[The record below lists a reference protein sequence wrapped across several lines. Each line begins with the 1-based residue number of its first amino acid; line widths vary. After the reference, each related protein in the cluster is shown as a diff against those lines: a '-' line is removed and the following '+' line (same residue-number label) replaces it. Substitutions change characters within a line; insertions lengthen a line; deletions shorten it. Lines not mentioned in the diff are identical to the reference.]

1 MSATAKHLEGMRLLQ
16 RYESKTLVKT
26 QYVKIHNN
34 ANINVTKANSISMN
48 MRQGHEPFKPAEN
61 TISFGNL

>member
-34 ANINVTKANSISMN
+34 ANINVTKANLISMN
-48 MRQGHEPFKPAEN
+48 MRQGHEPFKSAEN